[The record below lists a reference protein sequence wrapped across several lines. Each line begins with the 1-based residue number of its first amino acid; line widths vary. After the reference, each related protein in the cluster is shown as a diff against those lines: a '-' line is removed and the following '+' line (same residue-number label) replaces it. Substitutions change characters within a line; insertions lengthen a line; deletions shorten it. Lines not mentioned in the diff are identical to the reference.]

1 MNFLSAQI
9 GDLRSGKLSHPFAI
23 GLLNSELCFVIA
35 HLPPSHRRC
44 NLNPALRTAFQLSLL
59 RAARV
64 VTIVALV
71 LRQIGSKSNT
81 RFVCTNTVCELY
93 EYDDRTSLLKSKS
106 KRCCIHCR
114 AAGLGEFHLRQ
125 TGSQANSQ
133 YHCLNPNCTLLTGKR
148 AAGKEVG
155 PDVEQVGLG
164 NEMRDVDD

>member
-71 LRQIGSKSNT
+71 LRSQNERLGPAKHAI
-81 RFVCTNTVCELY
+81 R
-93 EYDDRTSLLKSKS
+93 
-106 KRCCIHCR
+106 R
-114 AAGLGEFHLRQ
+114 AEGIF
-125 TGSQANSQ
+125 
-133 YHCLNPNCTLLTGKR
+133 
-148 AAGKEVG
+148 
-155 PDVEQVGLG
+155 G
-164 NEMRDVDD
+164 NFGR